1 MSDKGSP
8 EANQKGTTVSDSKFN
23 KDVIQKI
30 ANLARLQL
38 TPQEENDFSEQ
49 LSKIINHFEEI
60 CNLDTTGVEPLI
72 TPSEIEYTT
81 REDKVNQTY
90 HAEEMVANAP
100 DKQGNLFKVPPVV

>member
-1 MSDKGSP
+1 M
-8 EANQKGTTVSDSKFN
+8 SDSKFN

-38 TPQEENDFSEQ
+38 TPEQANEFSEQ
-49 LSKIINHFEEI
+49 LSKIILHFDEI
-60 CNLDTTGVEPLI
+60 SSINTEGVEPLI
-72 TPSEIEYTT
+72 TPSEIEYTL
-81 REDKVNQTY
+81 REDSVKQNF

>member
-1 MSDKGSP
+1 M
-8 EANQKGTTVSDSKFN
+8 SDSKFN

-38 TPQEENDFSEQ
+38 SAEEANAFSEQ
-49 LSKIINHFEEI
+49 LSKIIDHFDEI
-60 CNLDTTGVEPLI
+60 SAIDTKGIEPLI
-72 TPSEIEYTT
+72 TPSEIEYTL
-81 REDKVNQTY
+81 REDAVKQNF

>member
-1 MSDKGSP
+1 M
-8 EANQKGTTVSDSKFN
+8 SDSKFN

-38 TPQEENDFSEQ
+38 TPEQANEFSEQ
-49 LSKIINHFEEI
+49 LSKIIHHFDEI
-60 CNLDTTGVEPLI
+60 SSINTEGVEPLI
-72 TPSEIEYTT
+72 TPSEIEYTL
-81 REDKVNQTY
+81 REDSVKQNF

>member
-1 MSDKGSP
+1 M
-8 EANQKGTTVSDSKFN
+8 SDSKFN

-38 TPQEENDFSEQ
+38 TQEQANEFSEQ
-49 LSKIINHFEEI
+49 LSKIILHFDEI
-60 CNLDTTGVEPLI
+60 SSINTEGVEPLI
-72 TPSEIEYTT
+72 TPSEIEYTL
-81 REDKVNQTY
+81 REDSVKQNF

>member
-1 MSDKGSP
+1 M
-8 EANQKGTTVSDSKFN
+8 AIVSDSKFN

-38 TPQEENDFSEQ
+38 TPEQANEFSEQ
-49 LSKIINHFEEI
+49 LSKIILHFDEI
-60 CNLDTTGVEPLI
+60 SSINTEGVEPLI
-72 TPSEIEYTT
+72 TPSEIEYTL
-81 REDKVNQTY
+81 REDSVKQNF

>member
-1 MSDKGSP
+1 M
-8 EANQKGTTVSDSKFN
+8 SDSKFN

-38 TPQEENDFSEQ
+38 TPEQANEFSEQ
-49 LSKIINHFEEI
+49 LSKIILHFDEI
-60 CNLDTTGVEPLI
+60 SSINTEGVEPLI
-72 TPSEIEYTT
+72 TPSDIEYTL
-81 REDKVNQTY
+81 REDVVKQNF